1 MMTGR
6 FLNMK
11 QGVASCMGWDYS
23 ALAGANSPADLG
35 RSNKLA
41 HKRPKLIAGALFLPA
56 MSLYGGCARDTHGCA
71 GCQLARSANLRTA
84 VVIPCLAA
92 SGDGFRLQVGAPFMR
107 HTLTLSPS
115 KARAAAYKAMAFA
128 ALYANSSLSVR
139 LARYNA
145 HMTKAR
151 SLEVGGVQ

>member
-11 QGVASCMGWDYS
+11 QGVASCMGRDYP
-23 ALAGANSPADLG
+23 ALAGANPPADLG
-35 RSNKLA
+35 RSVRNLA
-41 HKRPKLIAGALFLPA
+41 HKRPHTIAGAFFVPA
-56 MSLYGGCARDTHGCA
+56 MLCYGGCAWDTFGYA
-71 GCQLARSANLRTA
+71 GFQVSRSANPRTA
-84 VVIPCLAA
+84 VAIPCLAA
-92 SGDGFRLQVGAPFMR
+92 SGDGSKLGAIPMR
-107 HTLTLSPS
+107 HTLTLNPS
-115 KARAAAYKAMAFA
+115 KARAAAHKAMAFS

-139 LARYNA
+139 LARYNT